1 MKKLLVILLIL
12 SAVIM
17 LISCGSGNEN
27 ETNDTNDM
35 NQTVNSEVVDAK
47 YTLSGTVTKIEAEA
61 LYINVLDTTSASG
74 TYMVRIISGTK
85 IYDKNGKTIEKTQI
99 SLGDTVEIGYNGQ
112 VTKSLPPQII
122 AIKIQII

>member
-17 LISCGSGNEN
+17 LISCGRGNEN
-27 ETNDTNDM
+27 ETNDTNDI

-61 LYINVLDTTSASG
+61 LYINVSSTSSASG
-74 TYMVRIISGTK
+74 TYMVRISKDTSV
-85 IYDKNGKTIEKTQI
+85 YNEDGKAIKTTQI
-99 SLGDTVEIGYNGQ
+99 STGDEVEVDYNGQ